1 MNSTN
6 LKKTN
11 ILGKTLPEMEELLV
25 NLGQKSYRAKQILK
39 WIHQRGICNFDDMTD
54 LSKELR
60 NIMQDNFIIEAPKIS
75 YEELSEDGTKKW
87 ILDVGNQDSVE
98 MVLIPEGKRATLCVS
113 SQVGCAINC
122 SFCATGKQG
131 FSRNLEVSEIIG
143 QVWLA
148 ANSYGI
154 PRTANDKNITNVV
167 MMGMGEPLHNF
178 DPVVSAMNIMLDE
191 NAYGLSKRKV
201 TLSTSGLVPEINK
214 LGKVS
219 DVSLT
224 ISLHAPNDELRNI
237 LVPVNKKYPIQ
248 LLLDAVKNYVDGCND
263 RRITT
268 IEYIL
273 IDKVNDTL
281 ELAKELADL
290 LTQIKCKINLIPFN
304 EFNESDYLQ
313 PSGNRIRK
321 FKDYLVKRGY
331 VTTIRST
338 RGDDIMAACG
348 QLVGQVNDKT
358 RRKERIQRAKIEA
371 QSISVSYTHLTLPT
385 KRIV

>member
-1 MNSTN
+1 MSCFCLSVTTKKMNSTTFQ
-6 LKKTN
+6 KTN

-39 WIHQRGICNFDDMTD
+39 WIHQKGICNFDDMTD
-54 LSKELR
+54 LSRELR

-75 YEELSEDGTKKW
+75 YEELSKDGTKKW

-214 LGKVS
+214 LGNVS

-224 ISLHAPNDELRNI
+224 ISLHAPNDELRNT

-248 LLLDAVKNYVDGCND
+248 LLLDSVKNYVEGCDD

-371 QSISVSYTHLTLPT
+371 QSI
-385 KRIV
+385 